1 VRRLRSITRP
11 PVAGRRRPPR
21 TGIGTL
27 VTWARVLGGV
37 MIVLSAAG
45 VVWLVNAGTFRLDPD
60 RLEVRGLRHTTPE
73 VARLTM
79 GLAEGATPNLFRLRT
94 SDMERA
100 LADLPA
106 VAEAEVSAIL
116 PDRLV
121 VQVTERQPVFVLR
134 TPDDSYLV
142 DPAGVLLIDASEADP
157 GLASL
162 PLVDDWRSDAGREP
176 VVGGAMEPV
185 DLAAVLQLAA
195 VTPDLLGSS
204 AGRLTLAITD
214 QDGFVMTTEPATWR
228 AVFGH
233 YTPTLRPPDRIAQQ
247 VQCLRS
253 LLAEGESE
261 LRTVYLEPVGDRCG
275 TFAGRPSPVRATPSP
290 EPSG

>member
-1 VRRLRSITRP
+1 
-11 PVAGRRRPPR
+11 
-21 TGIGTL
+21 
-27 VTWARVLGGV
+27 

-60 RLEVRGLRHTTPE
+60 RLEVRGLQHTTPE

>member
-1 VRRLRSITRP
+1 
-11 PVAGRRRPPR
+11 
-21 TGIGTL
+21 
-27 VTWARVLGGV
+27 

>member
-1 VRRLRSITRP
+1 M
-11 PVAGRRRPPR
+11 
-21 TGIGTL
+21 
-27 VTWARVLGGV
+27 VL
-37 MIVLSAAG
+37 LSAIG
-45 VVWLVNAGTFRLDPD
+45 VYWLVNAGTFRLNPGSVE
-60 RLEVRGLRHTTPE
+60 LRGLRHTTPE

-94 SDMERA
+94 TDMERA

-106 VAEAEVSAIL
+106 VARAEVSAVL

-121 VQVTERQPVFVLR
+121 VQVTERQPLFVLR
-134 TPDDSYLV
+134 TPAGSFLV
-142 DPAGVLLIDASEADP
+142 DPAGVLLIDATAADP

-162 PLVDDWRSDAGREP
+162 PLVDDWRSDAGRELA
-176 VVGGAMEPV
+176 VGGVMEPV

-195 VTPDLLGSS
+195 VTPELLGSS

-214 QDGFVMTTEPATWR
+214 HDGFVMTTEPTMWR

-233 YTPTLRPPDRIAQQ
+233 YTPTLRRPDRIAQQ

-253 LLAEGESE
+253 LLGEGEANV
-261 LRTVYLEPVGDRCG
+261 RTVYLEPVGDRCG

>member
-1 VRRLRSITRP
+1 
-11 PVAGRRRPPR
+11 
-21 TGIGTL
+21 
-27 VTWARVLGGV
+27 
-37 MIVLSAAG
+37 MIALSAAG
-45 VVWLVNAGTFRLDPD
+45 VLLLVNAGTFRLNPE
-60 RLEVRGLRHTTPE
+60 RVELRGLIHTTPE

-79 GLAEGATPNLFRLRT
+79 GLAQGATPNLFRLRT

-106 VAEAEVSAIL
+106 VAEAEVSAVL

-121 VQVTERQPVFVLR
+121 VQITERQPVFVLR
-134 TPDDSYLV
+134 KPSGSFLV
-142 DPAGVLLIDASEADP
+142 DPAGVLLIDAAAADP

-162 PLVDDWRSDAGREP
+162 PLVDDWRSDASRELT
-176 VVGGAMEPV
+176 VGGTMEPV

-195 VTPDLLGSS
+195 VTPELLGSN
-204 AGRLTLAITD
+204 AGRLLLAITD
-214 QDGFVMTTEPATWR
+214 QDGFVMTTEPASWR

-253 LLAEGESE
+253 LLGEGEANV
-261 LRTVYLEPVGDRCG
+261 RTVYLEPVGDRCG
-275 TFAGRPSPVRATPSP
+275 TFAGRPSPVRATPTP
-290 EPSG
+290 GPSG